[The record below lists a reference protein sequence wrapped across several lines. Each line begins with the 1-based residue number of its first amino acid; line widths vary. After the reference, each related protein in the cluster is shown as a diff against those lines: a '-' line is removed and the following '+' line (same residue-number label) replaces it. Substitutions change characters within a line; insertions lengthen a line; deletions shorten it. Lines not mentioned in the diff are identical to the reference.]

1 MLKIVRVPNAILT
14 SSVKPV
20 SIIDEKIKKLVYE
33 MEETLIAQDDPPGVG
48 LAAPQVG
55 KNLAIF
61 IIKPTEKAKTQ
72 AFINPRV
79 LKLETRLVPRS
90 PAKRDE
96 VGNSKLKTNKKKN
109 PKSKNLKLE
118 GCLSLP
124 RIWGP
129 VRRAN
134 KLLLEYQDLNGA
146 VKKEWFGGLS
156 AIIIQH
162 EIDHLNGVLF
172 TQKALEQNLPL
183 YEEKNGELEKMD
195 Y

>member
-1 MLKIVRVPNAILT
+1 MLKIINAPNDILN
-14 SSVKPV
+14 KPV
-20 SIIDEKIKKLVYE
+20 VPVKKFDDKLRRLVAE

-79 LKLETRLVPRS
+79 LKLETRSASQRT
-90 PAKRDE
+90 
-96 VGNSKLKTNKKKN
+96 KLKTNKKKN

-134 KLLLEYQDLNGA
+134 KLLLEYHDLNGS

-172 TQKALEQNLPL
+172 TQRSVEQNLSL
-183 YEEKNGELEKMD
+183 YEEKEGKLEKID